1 MGLLSLWIGM
11 CDILRTGL
19 VLGIASSMTT
29 ATDKTTSDAAPKK
42 LNEVEQLKLAKDGYD
57 VLKDM
62 LRYSEAGDYDAIEE
76 GDLAARFKWY
86 GVYRQKPNVGH
97 FMFRIKV
104 PGGQISPAQ
113 LRLIS
118 ELTERYAR
126 GFGDITTRQTIQLHW
141 LSIGDFKDI
150 FKALWDAGMTSQF
163 ACGDCPRNI
172 VSCPLAGV
180 LEDEIIDSSGHA
192 RAIHDMFVA
201 SGREFSNLPRKFK
214 PSIGGCALHCHQP
227 QINDFGFYGVRRAN
241 GEVGY
246 GLLVGGGL
254 SSTPHF
260 GQPMR
265 VFVKPDQVVDVAR
278 AVATLF
284 RDHGYREK
292 RTRARLKFLV
302 ADKGWQW
309 TRDTLEGILGYT
321 LEHDDTLQHPPAIHS
336 DHMGIGRQKD
346 GNHYVGIPIERG
358 RFTSRNMADIAR
370 LAEKHATG
378 DKRIRLTAKQNAIIL
393 DVPPAN
399 VDALVHD
406 LTEAGLPPHAHS
418 LRDTL
423 ISCTGSEFCN
433 LAVVET
439 KHRAGRVLRWLE
451 ENVEIDFPLFISFTG
466 CPNACAQYQIADV
479 GLTGIPVQTDQ
490 VDAEGKRIKVD
501 GYNVLLGAGL
511 GSDPRFGEVIAKKVV
526 GDLIH
531 LSLKGLIDGFRAER
545 ADEDDTFRSWVART
559 DPQRL
564 QEMVVAPTQAAGAMA
579 LHA

>member
-1 MGLLSLWIGM
+1 MRSPRRGEAPQALIRIEATM
-11 CDILRTGL
+11 TP
-19 VLGIASSMTT
+19 TT
-29 ATDKTTSDAAPKK
+29 APYRPSGQK
-42 LNEVEQLKLAKDGYD
+42 LNDVEQLKLAKDGYD

-62 LRYSEAGDYDAIEE
+62 LRYSEQGDYDAIDAD
-76 GDLAARFKWY
+76 DLSARFKWY

-97 FMFRIKV
+97 FMFRIKI
-104 PGGQISPAQ
+104 PGGQLSPHQ
-113 LRLIS
+113 LTVIS
-118 ELTERYAR
+118 ELCDRYAR

-141 LSIGDFKDI
+141 LTIADFKHV
-150 FKALWDAGMTSQF
+150 FKALWDAGMSSQF

-180 LEDEIIDSSGHA
+180 LEDEIIDSSAHA
-192 RAIHDMFVA
+192 KAISDMFLA
-201 SGREFSNLPRKFK
+201 SGHEFSNLPRKFK
-214 PSIGGCALHCHQP
+214 PSIGGCRLHCHQP
-227 QINDFGFYGVRRAN
+227 QINDFGFYGVKRDD
-241 GEVGY
+241 GSVGY

-265 VFVKPDQVVDVAR
+265 VFVKPEQVVDVAR
-278 AVATLF
+278 AVATVF

-309 TRDTLEGILGYT
+309 TRDRIEEALGYP
-321 LEHDDTLQHPPAIHS
+321 LEHDDALQHPHPTGGSIHS

-346 GNHYVGIPIERG
+346 GNCYVGIPIERG
-358 RFTSRNMADIAR
+358 RLTARNMADVAR
-370 LAEKHATG
+370 LAQKHAAG
-378 DKRIRLTAKQNAIIL
+378 DQRIRTTSKQNILIL

-399 VDALVHD
+399 VDALVD
-406 LTEAGLPPHAHS
+406 ELTAAGLPPHAHS
-418 LRDTL
+418 LRDSL

-466 CPNACAQYQIADV
+466 CPNACAQYQIADI
-479 GLTGIPVQTDQ
+479 GLTGIPVQTDE
-490 VDAEGKRIKVD
+490 VGPDGKKIKVD

-511 GSDPRFGEVIAKKVV
+511 GADPRFGEIIAKKVI

-531 LSLKGLIDGFRAER
+531 LSIKSLADAFRAER
-545 ADEDDTFRSWVART
+545 ADEEDTFRSWVSRT
-559 DPQRL
+559 DPARL
-564 QEMVVAPTQAAGAMA
+564 QSLIVEPTQVPGAAA
-579 LHA
+579 LSA